1 MTDAKRRIQRQE
13 LMDRMTIINERIK
26 SHLSQAQ
33 RADTHFDACTHY
45 ADIQELAKTA
55 QTKARRVI
63 EDGKVMKVLL
73 EQKHGLPGCVQPAVR
88 G

>member
-33 RADTHFDACTHY
+33 RADTHFDAITNY

-55 QTKARRVI
+55 QTIVTQI
-63 EDGKVMKVLL
+63 EQIDAMPIQEKML
-73 EQKHGLPGCVQPAVR
+73 
-88 G
+88 

>member
-13 LMDRMTIINERIK
+13 LMDRIAIINDRIK

-55 QTKARRVI
+55 QTIVTQI
-63 EDGKVMKVLL
+63 EHIDAMPIQEKML
-73 EQKHGLPGCVQPAVR
+73 
-88 G
+88 

>member
-45 ADIQELAKTA
+45 ADIQQLAKTA
-55 QTKARRVI
+55 QTIVTQI
-63 EDGKVMKVLL
+63 EQLDAMPIQEKML
-73 EQKHGLPGCVQPAVR
+73 
-88 G
+88 

>member
-1 MTDAKRRIQRQE
+1 MSNTKRRIQRQE

-33 RADTHFDACTHY
+33 RADTHFDAITHY

-55 QTKARRVI
+55 QTIVTQI
-63 EDGKVMKVLL
+63 EQIDAMPIQEKML
-73 EQKHGLPGCVQPAVR
+73 
-88 G
+88 

>member
-13 LMDRMTIINERIK
+13 LMDRMAIINERIK

-33 RADTHFDACTHY
+33 RADTHFDAITHY

-55 QTKARRVI
+55 QTIVTQI
-63 EDGKVMKVLL
+63 EQNDAMPIQEKML
-73 EQKHGLPGCVQPAVR
+73 
-88 G
+88 

>member
-33 RADTHFDACTHY
+33 RADTHFDAIAHY

-55 QTKARRVI
+55 QTIVTQI
-63 EDGKVMKVLL
+63 EQIDAMPIQEKML
-73 EQKHGLPGCVQPAVR
+73 
-88 G
+88 

>member
-13 LMDRMTIINERIK
+13 LMDRIAIINDRIK

-55 QTKARRVI
+55 QTIVTQI
-63 EDGKVMKVLL
+63 EQIDAMPIQEKML
-73 EQKHGLPGCVQPAVR
+73 
-88 G
+88 

>member
-1 MTDAKRRIQRQE
+1 MTNAKRRIQRQE
-13 LMDRMTIINERIK
+13 LADRMTIINERIK

-55 QTKARRVI
+55 QTIVKQI
-63 EDGKVMKVLL
+63 EQLDAMPIQEKML
-73 EQKHGLPGCVQPAVR
+73 
-88 G
+88 

>member
-13 LMDRMTIINERIK
+13 LMDRMEIINERIK

-33 RADTHFDACTHY
+33 RADTHFDAITHY

-55 QTKARRVI
+55 QTIVTQI
-63 EDGKVMKVLL
+63 EQIDAMPIQEKML
-73 EQKHGLPGCVQPAVR
+73 
-88 G
+88 

>member
-55 QTKARRVI
+55 QTIVTQI
-63 EDGKVMKVLL
+63 EQIDAMPIQEKML
-73 EQKHGLPGCVQPAVR
+73 
-88 G
+88 

>member
-13 LMDRMTIINERIK
+13 LMDRMAIINERIK

-33 RADTHFDACTHY
+33 RADTHFDAITHY

-55 QTKARRVI
+55 QTIVTQIEQIDARPI
-63 EDGKVMKVLL
+63 QEKML
-73 EQKHGLPGCVQPAVR
+73 
-88 G
+88 

>member
-13 LMDRMTIINERIK
+13 LMDRMAIINERIK

-33 RADTHFDACTHY
+33 RADTHFDAITNY

-55 QTKARRVI
+55 QTIVTQI
-63 EDGKVMKVLL
+63 EQIDAMPIQEKML
-73 EQKHGLPGCVQPAVR
+73 
-88 G
+88 